1 MYSLRGT
8 QQIYVHTEKRIIKSG
23 AIGETT
29 VEEVRWLGD
38 KMVEYAKSWKECG
51 WGYLV
56 DIENMTPVSPEVSK
70 ELIELH
76 KKVEEAGC
84 KAIAFVDPGVFMIAV
99 QAQKHQMKSKVSYK
113 EKHFKTEKD
122 AMQWLQ
128 KMLSDTD

>member
-1 MYSLRGT
+1 MYSLHGT
-8 QQIYVHTEKRIIKSG
+8 QQIYVYSDKRIIKSG

-29 VEEVRWLGD
+29 VKEVRWLAD
-38 KMVEYAKSWKECG
+38 KMVEYAKPWKETG

-56 DIENMTPVSPEVSK
+56 DIAEMTPVSPEVSQ

-76 KKVEEAGC
+76 KKIEEAGC
-84 KAIAFVDPGVFMIAV
+84 KAIAFVDSGAFMIAV

-122 AMQWLQ
+122 AMIWLR
-128 KMLSDTD
+128 KILDE